1 MLLGKCKDI
10 TRLLSDELDRPLPL
24 DERLRVRV
32 HLPACTG
39 CRNYRMQIRMLR
51 EAARVAGGNNG
62 PRNE

>member
-10 TRLLSDELDRPLPL
+10 TRLLSDELDRPLSL
-24 DERLRVRV
+24 DERLRMRV

>member
-1 MLLGKCKDI
+1 
-10 TRLLSDELDRPLPL
+10 
-24 DERLRVRV
+24 RLRVRV

>member
-10 TRLLSDELDRPLPL
+10 TRLLSDELDRPLSL

-51 EAARVAGGNNG
+51 EAARVAGGNNE

>member
-1 MLLGKCKDI
+1 M
-10 TRLLSDELDRPLPL
+10 SDELDRPLSL

>member
-10 TRLLSDELDRPLPL
+10 TRLLSDELDRPLSL
-24 DERLRVRV
+24 DERLHVRV

-62 PRNE
+62 QRNE

>member
-10 TRLLSDELDRPLPL
+10 TRLLSDELDRPLSL

-51 EAARVAGGNNG
+51 EAARVAGGNNRQ
-62 PRNE
+62 RNE

>member
-10 TRLLSDELDRPLPL
+10 TRLLSDELDRPLSL

-51 EAARVAGGNNG
+51 EAARVAGGHNG

>member
-10 TRLLSDELDRPLPL
+10 TRLLSDELDRPLLL